1 MEGGTEF
8 DLKALDLDCSNSAAF
23 VGKSSEPPANKRL
36 DNFWFAR
43 LIDLIYL

>member
-8 DLKALDLDCSNSAAF
+8 DLKALDLECSNSAAF
-23 VGKSSEPPANKRL
+23 VGKSSEPLANKRL